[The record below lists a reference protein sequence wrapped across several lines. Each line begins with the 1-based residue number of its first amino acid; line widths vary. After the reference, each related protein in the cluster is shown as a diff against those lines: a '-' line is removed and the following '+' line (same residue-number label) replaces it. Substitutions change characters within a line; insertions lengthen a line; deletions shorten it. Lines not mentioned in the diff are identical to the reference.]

1 MEKPKSLDESFIK
14 LLDDMADEAKQRQQ
28 VEQVRYEEAK
38 NLKRGL
44 FYLIGIY
51 EAEAQRLKDDLPHDG
66 NLTLI
71 DAYNKGALMEK
82 QSFIDD
88 LKLLIDECRHS

>member
-1 MEKPKSLDESFIK
+1 MEKPKLDETCIK
-14 LLDDMADEAKQRQQ
+14 MLNDMAEENKQRQQ

-38 NLKRGL
+38 SLLKGL
-44 FYLIGIY
+44 YYLIGVF
-51 EAEAQRLKDDLPHDG
+51 EAEAARLKSDIPQDG
-66 NLTLI
+66 NVTLI

-82 QSFIDD
+82 LKFIDD

>member
-1 MEKPKSLDESFIK
+1 MNKPELDESFIK
-14 LLDDMADEAKQRQQ
+14 MLDDLADESKQLQQ
-28 VEQVRYEEAK
+28 VEQIRQEEAQSL
-38 NLKRGL
+38 LKGL

-51 EAEAQRLKDDLPHDG
+51 EAEAARLKSDIPQDG
-66 NLTLI
+66 NVTLI

-82 QSFIDD
+82 LNFVDD